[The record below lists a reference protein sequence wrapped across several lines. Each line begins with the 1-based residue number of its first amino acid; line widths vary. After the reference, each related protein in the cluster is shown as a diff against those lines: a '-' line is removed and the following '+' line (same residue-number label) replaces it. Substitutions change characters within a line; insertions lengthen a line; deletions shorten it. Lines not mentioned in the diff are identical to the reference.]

1 MFNAMLFVTC
11 VLIWGSTW
19 YAIKFQLGNVPLEW
33 SVAYRF
39 FLSAL
44 ILLLWCVISRR
55 RLRFALRDHLL
66 FAWLGALLFSINY
79 MFVYWGTVYLTSG
92 LVAVA
97 FSMISLANQA
107 NGALFLRIKIEPKVL
122 IGAVVGMTGL
132 VLVFLPEFQ
141 RLSLDDTIIFGIF
154 LCIVGTIIASFGNTL
169 AATERAKSLPLFALN
184 GYAMLYG
191 SIIMA
196 AYAVITGKPA
206 SFDTSSG
213 YVLSLI
219 YLSLFGTVAGF
230 TIYLTLIKVWGLAR
244 TAYIAIAIPVVALFI
259 STAFEGYVWTLPA
272 ILGVGLVLMG
282 NMMLIRK
289 KRPAPLAAPTGGG
302 PAAG

>member
-1 MFNAMLFVTC
+1 MFNAVLFITC

-19 YAIKFQLGNVPLEW
+19 YAIKFQLGNVALEW

-55 RLRFALRDHLL
+55 RLGFSWRDHLL

-154 LCIVGTIIASFGNTL
+154 LCIVGTIIASFGNTI

-244 TAYIAIAIPVVALFI
+244 TAYIAIAIPVVALLI

-272 ILGVGLVLMG
+272 ILGVGLVIMG